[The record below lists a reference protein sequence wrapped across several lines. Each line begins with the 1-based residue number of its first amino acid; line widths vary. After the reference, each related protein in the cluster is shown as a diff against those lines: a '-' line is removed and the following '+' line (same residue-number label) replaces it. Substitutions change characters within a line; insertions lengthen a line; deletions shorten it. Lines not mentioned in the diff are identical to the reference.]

1 MGSKSQ
7 ATKTIKALRIQMVIQ
22 MLQSGKYHYEI
33 VNELSKLWECSDRNV
48 ARYITAA
55 FKLIHDNYDTNAI
68 ENLLSKYDMLYQR
81 ALKMKDVKAATK
93 ILDSVAKLKGLY
105 TKKVE
110 VSGAIKI
117 ETIKLK
123 EIIKPKN
130 E

>member
-1 MGSKSQ
+1 MSKSV
-7 ATKTIKALRIQMVIQ
+7 ATKQIKALRIQMVINL
-22 MLQSGKYHYEI
+22 LQAGKYNFEI
-33 VNELSKLWECSDRNV
+33 VNELSIQWGCGDRNV
-48 ARYITAA
+48 YRYITAA

-68 ENLLSKYDMLYQR
+68 ENLLTKYDMLYQR

-105 TKKVE
+105 TEKVE